1 MIRGKFPSS
10 SHDFIIRSLLFTHL
24 FLVGLILALFMI
36 SLTHEVFRGHHA
48 LPWLPPKFFFL
59 RQGFYTGHTHHV
71 ISSPTLK
78 MLAAM
83 NMQKNLFTSISNQGK
98 ERLNSELLGHAKIPE
113 RNFLPGPMKTEPN
126 LVNGGTD
133 KSHLNTLG
141 KSVSKRLTSLVLIL
155 WHCNRKEMER
165 GSIFN

>member
-1 MIRGKFPSS
+1 
-10 SHDFIIRSLLFTHL
+10 
-24 FLVGLILALFMI
+24 
-36 SLTHEVFRGHHA
+36 
-48 LPWLPPKFFFL
+48 
-59 RQGFYTGHTHHV
+59 
-71 ISSPTLK
+71 
-78 MLAAM
+78 MLAVM
-83 NMQKNLFTSISNQGK
+83 NVQKNLFTSISNQGK

-126 LVNGGTD
+126 LVNRGTD